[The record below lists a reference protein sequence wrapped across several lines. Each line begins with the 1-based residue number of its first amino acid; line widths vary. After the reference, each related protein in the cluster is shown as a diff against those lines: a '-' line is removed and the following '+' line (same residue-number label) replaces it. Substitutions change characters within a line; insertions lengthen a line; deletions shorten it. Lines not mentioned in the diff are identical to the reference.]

1 MSLEEKCIKVKVDT
15 EISGECTAND
25 RAGSGLRESDW
36 RPEPRGPKY
45 RSPSARE
52 NDRVKQEV

>member
-25 RAGSGLRESDW
+25 LAGSGLRESD
-36 RPEPRGPKY
+36 
-45 RSPSARE
+45 
-52 NDRVKQEV
+52 